1 MNFAG
6 YLVTAVCYRVNLA
19 GMGEVQ
25 LISLQRARSWKYR
38 LIALCLA
45 LGLLSFI
52 FPIPP
57 KGVSQGVGCNLR

>member
-25 LISLQRARSWKYR
+25 LISPQRARSWKYR

-45 LGLLSFI
+45 SRFAQFH
-52 FPIPP
+52 FPYPP
-57 KGVSQGVGCNLR
+57 